1 MVGDG
6 IGFLC
11 SPLQPPQPKPIW
23 AFDSSAES
31 LPKLPKVVVTSVL
44 ADVGAQKPEE
54 TFEVEPVPL
63 FHENSCLRT
72 FESSMDTID
81 TVSRHSFDSWTVPKM
96 SDPEPPSN
104 RVLHEAHRQE
114 IDSFMQ
120 GVERNPTSL
129 KKLIQ
134 KSRGDLT
141 EGSKNWFDSLG
152 GGSSC
157 DGRMRFMTSM
167 SFLKGSWTW

>member
-54 TFEVEPVPL
+54 TYL
-63 FHENSCLRT
+63 KWQHSA
-72 FESSMDTID
+72 SISTIG
-81 TVSRHSFDSWTVPKM
+81 
-96 SDPEPPSN
+96 
-104 RVLHEAHRQE
+104 
-114 IDSFMQ
+114 I
-120 GVERNPTSL
+120 
-129 KKLIQ
+129 
-134 KSRGDLT
+134 
-141 EGSKNWFDSLG
+141 NWGFRD
-152 GGSSC
+152 
-157 DGRMRFMTSM
+157 
-167 SFLKGSWTW
+167 